1 MDDSDVDYA
10 IVIMCNLTND
20 SYITKHTNN
29 YSHIKHCSSTPLLR
43 QIDSSQHNDK
53 KTVRFA
59 PEVTMGEYDHQRH
72 EQFLLRYQ
80 RVHSQRKQLRAT
92 NVVGS
97 NVHEISEQLARE
109 PLPASTL
116 LEPVVRNRSVDKFR
130 KQNLRRRK
138 RSAVT
143 RNGAH

>member
-1 MDDSDVDYA
+1 MTRKQFG
-10 IVIMCNLTND
+10 L
-20 SYITKHTNN
+20 
-29 YSHIKHCSSTPLLR
+29 P
-43 QIDSSQHNDK
+43 
-53 KTVRFA
+53 
-59 PEVTMGEYDHQRH
+59 PEVTMGEYDPQRH

-116 LEPVVRNRSVDKFR
+116 LEPVVRNRSVEKFR
-130 KQNLRRRK
+130 KKNLRPRK
-138 RSAVT
+138 RSAVP